1 METVSFKHSINLVE
15 EDRWLLGVMT
25 FEAINSVINITDER
39 STILTSTPGQW
50 IFEGSEEIVAM
61 LYKLIKLRSENDFE
75 LHIKEVGKRGRV
87 LQMLGPD
94 PNNP

>member
-1 METVSFKHSINLVE
+1 METVSFKHSMNLVE

-25 FEAINSVINITDER
+25 FEATNSVFNITDEK
-39 STILTSTPGQW
+39 STISTSTPGQW
-50 IFEGSEEIVAM
+50 VLEVSEKIVAM
-61 LYKLIKLRSENDFE
+61 LYKLMKLRSENDFE
-75 LHIKEVGKRGRV
+75 LHIEEVGKRGRV